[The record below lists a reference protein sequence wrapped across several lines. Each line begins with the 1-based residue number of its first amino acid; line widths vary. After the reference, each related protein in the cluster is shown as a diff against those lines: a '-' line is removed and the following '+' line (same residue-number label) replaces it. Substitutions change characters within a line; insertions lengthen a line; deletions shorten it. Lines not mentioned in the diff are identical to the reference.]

1 MSQRAL
7 PSHTLTFISVYK
19 QYRYIIA
26 FILVLVNMSVFE
38 SPPHCSVRMDP
49 DQTYNIGSPDLR
61 EDNLDD
67 ILHRIHLLS
76 DDPEVLECDAERDQL
91 QQ

>member
-1 MSQRAL
+1 MSQRPL
-7 PSHTLTFISVYK
+7 PSNTLTFISVYK

-26 FILVLVNMSVFE
+26 FVLVLACMSVFE
-38 SPPHCSVRMDP
+38 SRAHHSTSMDR

-61 EDNLDD
+61 EDALNDMLQ
-67 ILHRIHLLS
+67 RIHIQS
-76 DDPEVLECDAERDQL
+76 DDPEVLESNAEKDQL